1 MIYSRPTLSSK
12 CVARSGTPRCA
23 CRISKRRKR
32 FHAEISRFFV
42 LGAICAI
49 AFPIY
54 SACAQTNS
62 FKQTNLVSDSP
73 GIAANT
79 DPNLNNPWAVAF
91 VPGQP
96 FRIANNKGGNSMV
109 YDPNGVPMGSLGV
122 PAPTGSSNPSTPT
135 GIVANLING
144 IVFGFNVNR
153 VASRFIFVTEDG
165 TVSGWNG
172 TGTDAF
178 LVVDNSTMGAVYK
191 GLALVE
197 NDSGNFILAANFN
210 SDDVEAYDAGFTP
223 RHSLERPSWTQHF
236 LPDLPR
242 LEFLRE
248 SNRFRGI
255 ARRSRRP

>member
-109 YDPNGVPMGSLGV
+109 YDRNGVPMGSLGV
-122 PAPTGSSNPSTPT
+122 PAPT
-135 GIVANLING
+135 
-144 IVFGFNVNR
+144 
-153 VASRFIFVTEDG
+153 
-165 TVSGWNG
+165 
-172 TGTDAF
+172 
-178 LVVDNSTMGAVYK
+178 
-191 GLALVE
+191 
-197 NDSGNFILAANFN
+197 
-210 SDDVEAYDAGFTP
+210 
-223 RHSLERPSWTQHF
+223 WTQHF
-236 LPDLPR
+236 PPDLPR

>member
-1 MIYSRPTLSSK
+1 MQ
-12 CVARSGTPRCA
+12 
-23 CRISKRRKR
+23 R
-32 FHAEISRFFV
+32 FRGFV

-49 AFPIY
+49 AFPIC
-54 SACAQTNS
+54 SAYAQTNS
-62 FKQTNLVSDSP
+62 FKQTNLVSDSQ

-109 YDPNGVPMGSLGV
+109 YDRNGVPMGSLGV

-165 TVSGWNG
+165 TISGWNG
-172 TGTDAF
+172 TGTDAI
-178 LVVDNSTMGAVYK
+178 LAVDNSAARAVYK

-210 SDDVEAYDAGFTP
+210 SGDREAYNAGFSPTA
-223 RHSLERPSWTQHF
+223 LFGAPSWTQHF
-236 LPDLPR
+236 PQALPR
-242 LEFLRE
+242 LEFTSLRTT
-248 SNRFRGI
+248 R
-255 ARRSRRP
+255 